1 MEVRNRMLD
10 QAHNL
15 FHYSFGSETLRTA
28 EAFDKL
34 VDRKLMS
41 GLNNVPVV
49 PQQLKLRNST

>member
-1 MEVRNRMLD
+1 MLD

-34 VDRKLMS
+34 VGRKLMS

-49 PQQLKLRNST
+49 PQQLKLRSST